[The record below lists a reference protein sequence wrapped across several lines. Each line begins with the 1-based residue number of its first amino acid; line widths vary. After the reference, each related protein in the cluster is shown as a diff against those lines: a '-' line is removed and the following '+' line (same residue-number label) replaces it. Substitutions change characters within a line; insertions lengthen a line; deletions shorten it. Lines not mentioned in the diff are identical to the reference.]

1 MVVLGALV
9 NGLAVAA
16 GGLVGL
22 VAGKRVPTRVTDLL
36 MEALGLCVVLVAVQ
50 GMVGGGHVDVL
61 VVVLSMVV
69 GGVVGRLLDIDG
81 AIRRLGDRLQDALAS
96 RLAGAAGTGRFAEG
110 LVTATLFMGSGSM
123 AIVGS
128 LQSGI
133 SLDHGTLFAKAA
145 IDCVVAVV
153 MAASMGVGVPLASV
167 AVFGYEAV
175 LSLGASLLAPVL
187 TGAVVAAMTVTGSL
201 LLLAVGL
208 NMLDITKIKVA
219 DLVPAAFVP
228 LLLAPWL

>member
-9 NGLAVAA
+9 NGMAVAA

-22 VAGKRVPTRVTDLL
+22 VAGKKVPGRVTDLL
-36 MEALGLCVVLVAVQ
+36 MEALGLCVVLVAVK
-50 GMVGGGHVDVL
+50 GMLGDDVDIL

-81 AIRRLGDRLQDALAS
+81 AIRRLGDRVQDALAS

-110 LVTATLFMGSGSM
+110 LVAATLFMGSGSM

-133 SLDHGTLFAKAA
+133 SLDHGTLVAKAA

-153 MAASMGVGVPLASV
+153 MAASMGAGVPLASV

-208 NMLDITKIKVA
+208 NMLGITSIKVA